1 MQEESGFNPH
11 PTFRPDATSRRLLNH
26 ARFSLFQSSSDLQA
40 GCNHAGH
47 NTKRREHMF
56 QSSSDLQAGCN
67 GASQV
72 LVGSRSQFQSS
83 SDLQAGCNRPRL
95 AVRWSSQSR
104 FNPHPTFRPDATPD
118 RHRRHRLHNRV
129 SILIRPSG
137 RMQPDNSAHCDVF
150 GPVSILIRPS
160 GRMQLSRVAGLELP
174 DAKRFNPHPTFRPD
188 ATRGVR

>member
-83 SDLQAGCNRPRL
+83 SDLQAGCNWWL
-95 AVRWSSQSR
+95 TSAVEPSSKQFQSSSDLQAGCNYPGGLVPPELPG
-104 FNPHPTFRPDATPD
+104 FQSSSDLQAGCNPAGDPGGRPD
-118 RHRRHRLHNRV
+118 RRPV

-137 RMQPDNSAHCDVF
+137 RMQPNST
-150 GPVSILIRPS
+150 GVSTARGQFQSSSDL
-160 GRMQLSRVAGLELP
+160 QAGCNP
-174 DAKRFNPHPTFRPD
+174 D
-188 ATRGVR
+188 